1 MSKINKVIQKMRDNP
16 RDWKLESL
24 EVIAKRL
31 NIQVRK
37 SGGSHAV
44 FMHEDSHIVV
54 TIPAKRP
61 IKAVYIYQFLVL
73 VDDIGV

>member
-44 FMHEDSHIVV
+44 FMHEDSHVVV

-61 IKAVYIYQFLVL
+61 IKAVYIYQFLAL

>member
-1 MSKINKVIQKMRDNP
+1 MRDNP

-24 EVIAKRL
+24 EIIAKRL

-61 IKAVYIYQFLVL
+61 II
-73 VDDIGV
+73 DIRR